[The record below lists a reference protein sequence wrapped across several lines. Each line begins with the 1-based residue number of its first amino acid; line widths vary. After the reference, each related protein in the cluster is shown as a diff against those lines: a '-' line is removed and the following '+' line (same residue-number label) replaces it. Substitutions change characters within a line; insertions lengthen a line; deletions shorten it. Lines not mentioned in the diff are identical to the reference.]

1 VQKEA
6 DLKIQVMQTEAH
18 DRAYNY
24 LKEHTSALDEENLK
38 LENELHK
45 LLEKTQE
52 QLQRKRILEEENS
65 QLEREERLRQD
76 LIRIR
81 LERIQKAQIKSDLL
95 LKKEKEKQFEKR
107 KLQMME
113 IIKNR
118 KNNDELLSDGLDP
131 LDLEWYVF
139 LIEKK
144 GQKMIFQIKLV
155 DLTISHRLWN

>member
-1 VQKEA
+1 
-6 DLKIQVMQTEAH
+6 
-18 DRAYNY
+18 